1 MIVTIRIIIINECG
15 LPEDVGATAATLSF
29 FFLTAWHLAL
39 MVSQKCRQGI
49 CHNRGHTQI
58 GSDPSIAS
66 LISTDGLVQNRR
78 FPRKVYDF
86 NFNVIFFAHVSAE
99 AVLDIIV
106 LLKFL
111 FRSTGVQVL
120 VRKTPKY
127 NKHLHKSCVL
137 DFYNLLQLLT
147 SILAPN
153 DRCPKTVPFATLW
166 IYICWRS
173 MSRKTTLLWIYSKK
187 HRRLL
192 SNWDFGHLTTPPRP
206 CAAGW
211 VVGAGTKQAL
221 WTRSSCKWLD

>member
-1 MIVTIRIIIINECG
+1 MIITIRIIIINECC

-49 CHNRGHTQI
+49 CRNRGHPQI

-66 LISTDGLVQNRR
+66 LISTDGLVQSRR

-86 NFNVIFFAHVSAE
+86 NFNVRFFAHVSAE

-120 VRKTPKY
+120 VRKTTNIFTRAARLISTIY
-127 NKHLHKSCVL
+127 NI
-137 DFYNLLQLLT
+137 LQLLT
-147 SILAPN
+147 SILVPN
-153 DRCPKTVPFATLW
+153 DRCPKTLQFATLW

-173 MSRKTTLLWIYSKK
+173 MSRKTTLL
-187 HRRLL
+187 
-192 SNWDFGHLTTPPRP
+192 
-206 CAAGW
+206 
-211 VVGAGTKQAL
+211 
-221 WTRSSCKWLD
+221 